1 MTNMEIKS
9 ILKAKGVENL
19 FHANTVCTA
28 ITFLK
33 SGGLLSR
40 GAVEDMGLIQTPQIS
55 DSDDKKYD
63 VFYDIFFDSVDIH
76 KRTNKLN
83 NYGPLTFV
91 YDLDV
96 IDSLPEGSVKI
107 TKKNPIHWTED
118 MCDNEKYFIDVD
130 ELESY
135 FQKGDFGQHIT
146 LVGQHRPISFDYLCK
161 IILDNPNLIR
171 HNDMVILRK
180 SRSYIVELLEEC
192 GLIGLLVNR
201 ECSNQCS
208 CSSQYNSYK
217 EGCIYYKFSPEIEL

>member
-9 ILKAKGVENL
+9 ILKTKGVENL

-33 SGGLLSR
+33 YGGLLSR
-40 GAVEDMGLIQTPQIS
+40 GAVENMGLIQTSQIS
-55 DSDDKKYD
+55 DNDDKKYG

-83 NYGPLTFV
+83 KYGPLTFV
-91 YDLDV
+91 YNLDV

-118 MCDNEKYFIDVD
+118 MRDNEKYFTDVD
-130 ELESY
+130 ELEFC

-146 LVGQHRPISFDYLCK
+146 LVDQHRPISFDYLCE

-171 HNDMVILRK
+171 DKDRMILKK
-180 SRSYIVELLEEC
+180 SRFYIAETLEKC
-192 GLIGLLVNR
+192 GLRSLLVNR
-201 ECSNQCS
+201 GCSDQCN
-208 CSSQYNSYK
+208 CSSQYNGYK
-217 EGCIYYKFSPEIEL
+217 EGYIYYRFSPEIEL